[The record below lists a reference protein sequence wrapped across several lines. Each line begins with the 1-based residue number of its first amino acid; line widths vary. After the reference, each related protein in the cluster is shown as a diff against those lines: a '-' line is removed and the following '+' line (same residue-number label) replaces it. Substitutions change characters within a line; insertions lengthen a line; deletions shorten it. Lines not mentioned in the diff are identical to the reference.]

1 MLSKKLITFFQTF
14 TTAEH
19 KQFRKYLTSP
29 FFNENKTLIQLYD
42 AIAYGLAKN
51 KLPNKEN
58 LWKKLKAN
66 QAYNDTRFRK
76 YCSEL
81 TQHGERFLAYRQ
93 FEESP
98 EMEKNY
104 LLQALNTRQLDKHFS
119 ATERAAR
126 KLQSHAKYQD
136 IDYHLS
142 NFLLENE
149 IEQFQIRR
157 IQRTS
162 KIGLEQFDQSLDH
175 FYLAQKL
182 KNYCNALNYKN
193 IINKDFEIGFIEVLL
208 RELAGRI
215 TTYPPA
221 IQVYYQVMLTL
232 SEQEDEAVFYQLRAL
247 LKQFG
252 DLFPQPELRE
262 LYIFAQNYCIKRIN
276 TGKREYF
283 RELYGIYDTLL
294 EKGTIFNRG
303 ELLPWDLKNMVAV
316 GLRIGEFD
324 WLEKIIHTH
333 SHRLPEGFRANA
345 ITYNLAMVHFHKKEY
360 QKVIELLREVEYQD
374 LFYALDGKWL
384 LIKTYYE
391 LDELEAMEALLES
404 FRIFLLRHRLIAK
417 TKQRQYLN
425 LIRFVKKMNRLQWNN
440 ESAVEKLRK
449 KIEDAA
455 DVADRVWLLEKI
467 KQ

>member
-1 MLSKKLITFFQTF
+1 VLSKKLITLFQTF

-42 AIAYGLAKN
+42 AIAQGLTKN
-51 KLPNKEN
+51 KLPDKEN
-58 LWKKLKAN
+58 LWKKLKAD
-66 QAYNDTRFRK
+66 QPYNDTRFRK

-81 TQHGERFLAYRQ
+81 TQQGERFLAYRQ
-93 FEESP
+93 FEKSP
-98 EMEKNY
+98 EMEKIY
-104 LLQALNTRQLDKHFS
+104 LLQVLNTRHLDKHFS

-126 KLQSHAKYQD
+126 QLQTRKKYQD

-149 IEQFQIRR
+149 LDQFQIRR
-157 IQRTS
+157 IQRTG
-162 KIGLEQFDQSLDH
+162 KISLESFDRSLDH

-193 IINKDFEIGFIEVLL
+193 IINKDFEIGFIGVLL
-208 RELAGRI
+208 GELAGRI
-215 TTYPPA
+215 TTYPPVV
-221 IQVYYQVMLTL
+221 QVYYQVMLTL
-232 SEQEDEAVFYQLRAL
+232 SEEDGEAAFHQLRGL

-252 DLFPQPELRE
+252 DLFVQSELRE
-262 LYIFAQNYCIKRIN
+262 LYIFAQNYCIKKIN
-276 TGKREYF
+276 TGKQEYF
-283 RELYGIYDTLL
+283 RELFDIYDTLL

-303 ELLPWDLKNMVAV
+303 EFLPWDLKNMVAV
-316 GLRIGEFD
+316 GIHVGEFD

-345 ITYNLAMVHFHKKEY
+345 ITYNLAMVHFYKKEY
-360 QKVIELLREVEYQD
+360 QKAIELLREVEYQD

-391 LDELEAMEALLES
+391 LDELEAMDALLES

-440 ESAVEKLRK
+440 ESAVEQLRK

-455 DVADRVWLLEKI
+455 DVADRVWLLEKE
-467 KQ
+467 KT